1 MMRHEREYWRV
12 VGVWLLLIVAACG
25 PGASAP
31 PGSRGGS
38 EPGAS
43 RNAAGAPAAT
53 AATQAPTAGTLQA
66 LIEGA
71 RKEGALSFVWGE
83 GTVGGSEGIRRL
95 AQGFNRHYGLNVDVR
110 FTPGPAMPEVV
121 SKVVQEYL
129 AGRPASTDVVV
140 GYANHLFT
148 LIQADA
154 ALVSDWA
161 GWAPNVQDPR
171 LVAPGGGAVT
181 FQSSMQG
188 ITYNSQ
194 RVPPEEVPRSMEALL
209 EPRYKGRVAS
219 TPYAS
224 GFDRLAIP
232 EMWGEQRTREYATR
246 LADQVAGL
254 IRCNEKER
262 LLSGEFDIFALDCSH
277 SDAFRMRA
285 QGAPIG
291 FLMASDAPFVLLLY
305 MGVPKNASHP
315 NAARLWVNYL
325 LSREAQE
332 LMYETDF
339 ADTHLL
345 EGSRTAPL
353 IREREA
359 AGNQILFVDVQFYH
373 SHDEAQ
379 LTKSLGEIQ
388 RILQKR

>member
-1 MMRHEREYWRV
+1 MRGRWDIWRA
-12 VGVWLLLIVAACG
+12 VGACLLFVMGACAPATPRG
-25 PGASAP
+25 ADAGAASAARAP
-31 PGSRGGS
+31 
-38 EPGAS
+38 A
-43 RNAAGAPAAT
+43 APAAT
-53 AATQAPTAGTLQA
+53 PAPGQDTLQA
-66 LIEGA
+66 LVDGA

-83 GTVGGSEGIRRL
+83 GTVGGSDGVRRL
-95 AQGFNRHYGLNVDVR
+95 AEGFNRTYGLNVDVR
-110 FTPGPAMPEVV
+110 FTPGPAMPEVA
-121 SKVVQEYL
+121 SKVVQEYQ
-129 AGRPASTDVVV
+129 AGRPASTDIVV
-140 GYANHLFT
+140 GYANHVYS

-154 ALVSDWA
+154 AAPIDWA
-161 GWAPNVQDPR
+161 SWAPNVQDPR

-181 FQSSMQG
+181 FESSMQG

-194 RVPPEEVPRSMEALL
+194 RVAPDEVPRSMEALL

-232 EMWGEQRTREYATR
+232 EQWGEQRTREYAR
-246 LADQVAGL
+246 ALADQVAGL

-277 SDAFRMRA
+277 ADAFRMRA

-305 MGVPKNASHP
+305 MGVPKNAPHP

-325 LSREAQE
+325 LSREAQD
-332 LMYETDF
+332 LMYDV
-339 ADTHLL
+339 DYGDSHLL

-359 AGNQILFVDVQFYH
+359 AGSKILYVDVQFYQT
-373 SHDEAQ
+373 HDEEQ
-379 LTKSLGEIQ
+379 LTKSLAEIQ

>member
-1 MMRHEREYWRV
+1 MRGRWDIWRA
-12 VGVWLLLIVAACG
+12 VGACLLLVMGACAPATPRG
-25 PGASAP
+25 ADAGAASAARAP
-31 PGSRGGS
+31 
-38 EPGAS
+38 A
-43 RNAAGAPAAT
+43 APAAT
-53 AATQAPTAGTLQA
+53 PAPGQDTLQA
-66 LIEGA
+66 LVDGA

-83 GTVGGSEGIRRL
+83 GTVGGSDGVRRL
-95 AQGFNRHYGLNVDVR
+95 AEGFNRTYGLNVDVR
-110 FTPGPAMPEVV
+110 FTPGPAMPEVA
-121 SKVVQEYL
+121 SKVVQEYQ
-129 AGRPASTDVVV
+129 AGRPASTDIVV
-140 GYANHLFT
+140 GYANHVYS

-154 ALVSDWA
+154 AAPIDWA
-161 GWAPNVQDPR
+161 SWAPNVQDPR

-181 FQSSMQG
+181 FESSMQG

-194 RVPPEEVPRSMEALL
+194 RVAPDEVPRSMEALL

-232 EMWGEQRTREYATR
+232 EQWGEQRTREYAR
-246 LADQVAGL
+246 ALADQVAGL

-277 SDAFRMRA
+277 ADAFRMRA

-305 MGVPKNASHP
+305 MGVPKNAPHP

-325 LSREAQE
+325 LSREAQD
-332 LMYETDF
+332 LMYDV
-339 ADTHLL
+339 DYGDSHLL

-359 AGNQILFVDVQFYH
+359 AGSKILYVDVQFYQT
-373 SHDEAQ
+373 HDEEQ
-379 LTKSLGEIQ
+379 LTKSLAEIQ

>member
-1 MMRHEREYWRV
+1 
-12 VGVWLLLIVAACG
+12 
-25 PGASAP
+25 
-31 PGSRGGS
+31 
-38 EPGAS
+38 
-43 RNAAGAPAAT
+43 
-53 AATQAPTAGTLQA
+53 
-66 LIEGA
+66 
-71 RKEGALSFVWGE
+71 
-83 GTVGGSEGIRRL
+83 
-95 AQGFNRHYGLNVDVR
+95 
-110 FTPGPAMPEVV
+110 MPEVAA
-121 SKVVQEYL
+121 KVVQEYQ

-140 GYANHLFT
+140 GYANHMYT
-148 LIQADA
+148 LMQADA
-154 ALVSDWA
+154 LATIDWA
-161 GWAPNVQDPR
+161 SWAPNVQDPR
-171 LVAPGGGAVT
+171 LIAPGGGAVT

-188 ITYNSQ
+188 ITYNTQ
-194 RVPPEEVPRSMEALL
+194 RVGADEVPRSMEALL

-285 QGAPIG
+285 HGAPIG
-291 FLMASDAPFVLLLY
+291 FLMAADAPFVLLLY
-305 MGVPKNASHP
+305 MGIPKNAPHP
-315 NAARLWVNYL
+315 NAARLWANYL

-332 LMYETDF
+332 LLYESDF
-339 ADTHLL
+339 SDTHLL

-359 AGNQILFVDVQFYH
+359 AGSKILYVDVAFYQT
-373 SHDEAQ
+373 HDEAQ
-379 LTKSLGEIQ
+379 LTKSLGDIQ

>member
-1 MMRHEREYWRV
+1 MMRQHQWVHWRIA
-12 VGVWLLLIVAACG
+12 GAWLLLGAVACG
-25 PGASAP
+25 PS
-31 PGSRGGS
+31 
-38 EPGAS
+38 
-43 RNAAGAPAAT
+43 AGAPAASRGGAG
-53 AATQAPTAGTLQA
+53 AAGSPSGAAGGAVAQAPAEGTLQA
-66 LIEGA
+66 LVEGA
-71 RKEGALSFVWGE
+71 RKEGTLSFVWGE
-83 GTVGGSEGIRRL
+83 GTVGGSDGIRRL
-95 AQGFNRHYGLNVDVR
+95 AQGFNRYYGLNVDVR
-110 FTPGPAMPEVV
+110 FTPGPSMAEMAP
-121 SKVVQEYL
+121 KLVQEYQ
-129 AGRPASTDVVV
+129 AGRPASTDVLV
-140 GYANHLFT
+140 GYANHLFA

-154 ALVSDWA
+154 ALTSDWA
-161 GWAPNVQDPR
+161 SWASNVQDPR

-194 RVPPEEVPRSMEALL
+194 RVAADEVPRSMEALL

-305 MGVPKNASHP
+305 MGVPKNAPHP
-315 NAARLWVNYL
+315 NAAQLWVNYL
-325 LSREAQE
+325 LSREAQD
-332 LMYETDF
+332 LMYEADF

-359 AGNQILFVDVQFYH
+359 AGNQILFVDVQFYY

>member
-1 MMRHEREYWRV
+1 
-12 VGVWLLLIVAACG
+12 
-25 PGASAP
+25 
-31 PGSRGGS
+31 
-38 EPGAS
+38 
-43 RNAAGAPAAT
+43 
-53 AATQAPTAGTLQA
+53 
-66 LIEGA
+66 
-71 RKEGALSFVWGE
+71 
-83 GTVGGSEGIRRL
+83 
-95 AQGFNRHYGLNVDVR
+95 VDVR
-110 FTPGPAMPEVV
+110 FTPGPAMPEVA
-121 SKVVQEYL
+121 SKVVQEYQ
-129 AGRPASTDVVV
+129 AGRPASTDIVV
-140 GYANHLFT
+140 GYANHVYS

-154 ALVSDWA
+154 AAPIDWA
-161 GWAPNVQDPR
+161 SWAPNVQDPR

-181 FQSSMQG
+181 FESSMQG

-194 RVPPEEVPRSMEALL
+194 RVAPDEVPRSMEALL

-232 EMWGEQRTREYATR
+232 EQWGEQRTREYAR
-246 LADQVAGL
+246 ALADQVAGL

-277 SDAFRMRA
+277 ADAFRMRA

-305 MGVPKNASHP
+305 MGVPKNAPHP

-325 LSREAQE
+325 LSREAQD
-332 LMYETDF
+332 LMYDV
-339 ADTHLL
+339 DYGDSHLL

-359 AGNQILFVDVQFYH
+359 AGSKILYVDVQFYQT
-373 SHDEAQ
+373 HDEEQ
-379 LTKSLGEIQ
+379 LTKSLAEIQ

>member
-1 MMRHEREYWRV
+1 MRGRWDIWRA
-12 VGVWLLLIVAACG
+12 VGACLLFVMGACAPATPRG
-25 PGASAP
+25 ADAGAASAARAP
-31 PGSRGGS
+31 
-38 EPGAS
+38 A
-43 RNAAGAPAAT
+43 APAAT
-53 AATQAPTAGTLQA
+53 PAPGQDTLQA
-66 LIEGA
+66 LVDGA

-83 GTVGGSEGIRRL
+83 GTVGGSDGVRRL
-95 AQGFNRHYGLNVDVR
+95 AEGFNRTYGLNVDVR
-110 FTPGPAMPEVV
+110 FTPGPAMPEVA
-121 SKVVQEYL
+121 SKVVQEYQ
-129 AGRPASTDVVV
+129 AGRPASTDIVV
-140 GYANHLFT
+140 GYANHVYSLVR
-148 LIQADA
+148 ADA
-154 ALVSDWA
+154 EAPIDWA
-161 GWAPNVQDPR
+161 SWAPNVQDPR

-181 FQSSMQG
+181 FESSMQG

-194 RVPPEEVPRSMEALL
+194 RVAPDEVPRSMEALL

-232 EMWGEQRTREYATR
+232 EQWGEQRTREYAR
-246 LADQVAGL
+246 ALADQVAGL

-277 SDAFRMRA
+277 ADAFRMRA
-285 QGAPIG
+285 QGAPMG

-305 MGVPKNASHP
+305 MGVPKNAPHP

-325 LSREAQE
+325 LSREAQD
-332 LMYETDF
+332 LMYDV
-339 ADTHLL
+339 DYGDSHLL

-359 AGNQILFVDVQFYH
+359 AGSKILYVDVQFYQT
-373 SHDEAQ
+373 HDEEQ
-379 LTKSLGEIQ
+379 LTKSLAEIQ

>member
-1 MMRHEREYWRV
+1 
-12 VGVWLLLIVAACG
+12 
-25 PGASAP
+25 
-31 PGSRGGS
+31 
-38 EPGAS
+38 
-43 RNAAGAPAAT
+43 
-53 AATQAPTAGTLQA
+53 
-66 LIEGA
+66 
-71 RKEGALSFVWGE
+71 
-83 GTVGGSEGIRRL
+83 
-95 AQGFNRHYGLNVDVR
+95 
-110 FTPGPAMPEVV
+110 
-121 SKVVQEYL
+121 
-129 AGRPASTDVVV
+129 VV
-140 GYANHLFT
+140 GYANHVYS

-154 ALVSDWA
+154 AAPIDWA
-161 GWAPNVQDPR
+161 SWAPNVQDPR

-181 FQSSMQG
+181 FESSMQG

-194 RVPPEEVPRSMEALL
+194 RVAPDEVPRSMEALL

-232 EMWGEQRTREYATR
+232 EQWGEQRTREYAR
-246 LADQVAGL
+246 ALADQVAGL

-277 SDAFRMRA
+277 ADAFRMRA

-305 MGVPKNASHP
+305 MGVPKNAPHP

-325 LSREAQE
+325 LSREAQD
-332 LMYETDF
+332 LMYDV
-339 ADTHLL
+339 DYGDSHLL

-359 AGNQILFVDVQFYH
+359 AGSKILYVDVQFYQT
-373 SHDEAQ
+373 HDEEQ
-379 LTKSLGEIQ
+379 LTKSLAEIQ

>member
-1 MMRHEREYWRV
+1 MKGILGGFWRV
-12 VGVWLLLIVAACG
+12 AGVWLLVLAGACG
-25 PGASAP
+25 P
-31 PGSRGGS
+31 
-38 EPGAS
+38 
-43 RNAAGAPAAT
+43 AAGAPAGVRGGEAGG
-53 AATQAPTAGTLQA
+53 AAGAASAPAGGAAPASAAPSGLQA
-66 LIEGA
+66 LVEGA

-83 GTVGGSEGIRRL
+83 GTVGGSDGVRRL
-95 AQGFNRHYGLNVDVR
+95 AEGFNRYYGLNLDVR
-110 FTPGPAMPEVV
+110 FTPGPSMAEMAP
-121 SKVVQEYL
+121 KVVQEYQ
-129 AGRPASTDVVV
+129 AGRPASTDIVV
-140 GYANHLFT
+140 GYANHMYT
-148 LIQADA
+148 LMQGDA
-154 ALVSDWA
+154 LPAIDWA
-161 GWAPNVQDPR
+161 SWATNVQDPR

-188 ITYNSQ
+188 ITYNTQ
-194 RVPPEEVPRSMEALL
+194 RVRPDEVPRSMEALL

-232 EMWGEQRTREYATR
+232 ERWGEQRTREYAAR

-285 QGAPIG
+285 QGAPID
-291 FLMASDAPFVLLLY
+291 FVMASDAPFVLLLY
-305 MGVPKNASHP
+305 MGIPKNAPHP
-315 NAARLWVNYL
+315 NAARLWANYL
-325 LSREAQE
+325 LSREAQDF
-332 LMYETDF
+332 MYESDF
-339 ADTHLL
+339 SDTHLL

-359 AGNQILFVDVQFYH
+359 AGSQILYVDVQFYQT
-373 SHDEAQ
+373 HDEA
-379 LTKSLGEIQ
+379 LLNKSLSEIQ